1 MPRTLKSRKRGG
13 GIFNVFTRKK
23 VAPAPSVTPAPK
35 KSFFSRFTR
44 KNVQPVET
52 VNPAFALAQTSK
64 PSKSFFSRFSRKK
77 PNNVKTTNPISILKE
92 RRYESVQEGIERS
105 MSFAFQKLDGGR
117 VDPEKLYLSPEEK
130 KILQAR
136 VLSVVR
142 EQGEYFGNNET
153 QNEIDVFCQALFGQS
168 LTSFD
173 KELRAWENSH
183 PNPMI
188 IPFAATSA
196 FARLIGLI
204 LDTDRERQHYTN
216 TDAQACIGN
225 SNGTEK
231 RSLSAKTLNT
241 DTCMVI
247 TNTPDSLE
255 NAMEIGDTFY
265 IIVNPKFWTRGAS
278 GRYQSKYY
286 KVNKPTF
293 ATIQTKY
300 AVANS
305 SIQDAFLNKGLT
317 LIEPRLGF
325 LFQKEAPELWNRHY
339 WLPKFSTNPALV
351 HNYNDKSNIR
361 NNNGSRMYL
370 NEAIVNDVR
379 KPDSVK
385 DVLRIVLLTLQK
397 YSSLRRF
404 AFTKNPT
411 LCSQIYSDY
420 YVNNAVELLRPDVD
434 LPESGYKFNRDEFD
448 KEFADNQRWANPK
461 GIALFKSFDD
471 PRLQVFFKTTAA
483 KLANPTVHGFVWLKL
498 RFRKNVM
505 EVPFEPLPNV
515 ETMVNQASMA
525 FRPNKALPY
534 TPMNELHEFVEN

>member
-1 MPRTLKSRKRGG
+1 
-13 GIFNVFTRKK
+13 
-23 VAPAPSVTPAPK
+23 
-35 KSFFSRFTR
+35 
-44 KNVQPVET
+44 
-52 VNPAFALAQTSK
+52 
-64 PSKSFFSRFSRKK
+64 
-77 PNNVKTTNPISILKE
+77 
-92 RRYESVQEGIERS
+92 
-105 MSFAFQKLDGGR
+105 MS
-117 VDPEKLYLSPEEK
+117 
-130 KILQAR
+130 
-136 VLSVVR
+136 
-142 EQGEYFGNNET
+142 
-153 QNEIDVFCQALFGQS
+153 
-168 LTSFD
+168 SFD
-173 KELRAWENSH
+173 NELRVWENSH
-183 PNPMI
+183 PNPMV
-188 IPFAATSA
+188 IPFASSSS

-204 LDTDRERQHYTN
+204 LDTDRERQHFTN

-225 SNGTEK
+225 SNGSEK
-231 RSLSAKTLNT
+231 RSLSTKTLNT

-247 TNTPDSLE
+247 TNTPDSLG
-255 NAMEIGDTFY
+255 NAMDTGDTFY
-265 IIVNPKFWTRGAS
+265 IVINPKFWTRGAS

-286 KVNKPTF
+286 KINKPTF

-300 AVANS
+300 ALTNS
-305 SIQDAFLNKGLT
+305 SIQDAFFNKGLI

-351 HNYNDKSNIR
+351 HNYNNQSNVR

-370 NEAIVNDVR
+370 NEAIVNNVR

-404 AFTKNPT
+404 AFTKNPS

-420 YVNNAVELLRPDVD
+420 YVNNAVELLRPDIN
-434 LPESGYKFNRDEFD
+434 LPNGYTFDREEFD

-471 PRLQVFFKTTAA
+471 PRLQVFFKTTPT
-483 KLANPTVHGFVWLKL
+483 KVANPKAYGFTWMKSG
-498 RFRKNVM
+498 FRKNVM

-515 ETMVNQASMA
+515 EAMVDTASMA
-525 FRPNKALPY
+525 FRPTQAMPY